1 MKVYIKKM
9 FKKQLNRLA
18 QGFPKL
24 MGIAI
29 LLALLLLPA
38 SSAMAGVL
46 AQTPG
51 TATIKVVKYH
61 DLNGDGIRQSP
72 SEPDLPNWTFELYL
86 QVSGQW
92 VFQSSGTT
100 DQTGH
105 LYFYDLQPG
114 TYRVV
119 EQTQVEWTNTTS
131 LTQTAILVADQFKIM
146 YFGNILRPSDFGDL
160 PDNYNMTTR
169 AQNGAR
175 HQPGSIYLGT
185 AVDTESDGIPTPF
198 ATGDNLVGAD
208 EDGILPVANP
218 PDYWTQGQGTV
229 QVTVTGGVG
238 CLFAWVDAWDS
249 AAGAPGTDGD
259 FTDSGPGW
267 SEAIVVNQP
276 VNPGSQLVSFAL
288 PQGAATYPL
297 WARFRIVDSYAG
309 DCSYYD
315 TNPVTTHG
323 FIESGEV
330 EDYYFSFT
338 PTAVSLQTFT
348 AQAGGMNNNLFG
360 LAAVLIISAGLLMV
374 RRRMVHL
381 QQPGS

>member
-1 MKVYIKKM
+1 MKVYIQKP
-9 FKKQLNRLA
+9 FKKQLKRLV

-24 MGIAI
+24 VGIAI

-38 SSAMAGVL
+38 SSAMASVS
-46 AQTPG
+46 AQTSG

-72 SEPDLPNWTFELYL
+72 GEPDLPNWTFDLYL

-92 VFQSSGTT
+92 VLQGSGVT
-100 DQTGH
+100 DSAGH
-105 LYFYDLQPG
+105 LFFYNLVPG

-119 EQTQVEWTNTTS
+119 EQTQIEWTNTTPLAQS
-131 LTQTAILVADQFKIM
+131 WVMAADQIKTF
-146 YFGNILRPSDFGDL
+146 YFGNLLRPSDFGDL
-160 PDNYNMTTR
+160 PDNYTMTTR

-175 HQPGSIYLGT
+175 HQPGAIFLGA
-185 AVDTESDGIPTPF
+185 AVDVDADGTPTPD
-198 ATGDNLVGAD
+198 ATGDNLVGPD

-229 QVTVTGGVG
+229 QVAVTGGVG
-238 CLFAWVDAWDS
+238 CLFAWMDAWDS

-267 SEAIVVNQP
+267 SEAILVNQP
-276 VNPGSQLVSFAL
+276 VNPGTQLVSFPL

-297 WARFRIVDSYAG
+297 WARFRLAPSFQG

-315 TNPVTTHG
+315 ANPVTTHG
-323 FIESGEV
+323 FVEGGEV

-338 PTAVSLQTFT
+338 PTAVSLQSFT
-348 AQAGGMNNNLFG
+348 AQAGGVNLSLAG
-360 LAAVLIISAGLLMV
+360 LAAVLMLSAGMLLV
-374 RRRMVHL
+374 SRKLAHL